1 MLKRWKSS
9 LIIAAVLVG
18 LAVSASAGS
27 LEDIQKEYMNYHDF
41 IVNFSQDTHQT
52 IVDKKIHFTGS
63 VAYKR
68 GTGVR
73 MDVYTPQRQII
84 ILKGQTVI
92 IHLPDE
98 KTTTQQEIPKEI
110 ATQNILGFFSGLAS
124 IETDY
129 VVEDTGEYLIL
140 YPKGGTGFISVWAD
154 GEHHLSRILLKDAS
168 GNSSDISLSDYRFN
182 VGILDDVFTLN
193 VDQPE
198 GSAPASQ

>member
-1 MLKRWKSS
+1 MLKKWKSS
-9 LIIAAVLVG
+9 LIILAALLG

-27 LEDIQKEYMNYHDF
+27 LEDIQKEYMNFSDF

-68 GTGVR
+68 DIGVR
-73 MDVYTPQRQII
+73 MDVYTPQKQII

-92 IHLPDE
+92 IHLPAE

>member
-9 LIIAAVLVG
+9 LIIPAVLLG

-41 IVNFSQDTHQT
+41 VVDFSQDTHQT

-68 GTGVR
+68 DTGVR
-73 MDVYTPQRQII
+73 MDVYTPQRQVI

-92 IHLPDE
+92 IQLPEE
-98 KTTTQQEIPKEI
+98 KTTTQQEIPREI

-140 YPKGGTGFISVWAD
+140 YPKGGTGFISIWAD
-154 GEHHLSRILLKDAS
+154 GEHHLSRILLKDAT
-168 GNSSDISLSDYRFN
+168 GNSSDISLSNYQFN
-182 VGILDDVFTLN
+182 VGIPDDVFR
-193 VDQPE
+193 VSQDQPE
-198 GSAPASQ
+198 GSAPAPQ